1 MAICYINDSMKRNL
15 PGLLPMLRHR
25 VGYITETKL
34 GFGISAV
41 WFRLEGY
48 EDNEPVILRFYDNQN
63 KEFEFVRKLREYR

>member
-1 MAICYINDSMKRNL
+1 MAIAYLSETMKRNL

-25 VGYITETKL
+25 VGYVTETKL

-48 EDNEPVILRFYDNQN
+48 EDNEPVILRFHDNQ
-63 KEFEFVRKLREYR
+63 KFDFVKKLREYR